1 VENQP
6 DYIDLLACSRMEWEI
21 LQLLLLSNDDKPW
34 WRIEEVMEETTDP
47 ITALD
52 AMAHL
57 CECNLLRRKGEF
69 IVITVAAFSFHQL
82 ITNPPKAEW
91 LRPTA

>member
-1 VENQP
+1 MENPP
-6 DYIDLLACSRMEWEI
+6 DHIDLLACNRMEWEI
-21 LQLLLLSNDDKPW
+21 LQLLLLSNDDRPW
-34 WRIEEVMEETTDP
+34 WRIEEVMDATTDP

-57 CECNLLRRKGEF
+57 CKTGLLRRKSEF
-69 IVITVAAFSFHQL
+69 IVVTVAAMRFHQL
-82 ITNPPKAEW
+82 ITDPPRPEW

>member
-1 VENQP
+1 MEGVP
-6 DYIDLLACSRMEWEI
+6 DYIDRLACDRMEWEI

-34 WRIEEVMEETTDP
+34 WRIEEVMDATADP

-57 CECNLLRRKGEF
+57 CEYGLLRRKSEY
-69 IVITVAAFSFHQL
+69 IVITVAAMRFHQF
-82 ITNPPKAEW
+82 ITDPPRAEW
-91 LRPTA
+91 VRPTA